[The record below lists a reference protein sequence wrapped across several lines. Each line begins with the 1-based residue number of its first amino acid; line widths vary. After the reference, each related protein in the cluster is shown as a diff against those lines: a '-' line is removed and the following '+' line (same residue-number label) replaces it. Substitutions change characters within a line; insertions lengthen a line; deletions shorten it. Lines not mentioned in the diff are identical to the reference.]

1 MEKIRQLFEF
11 VVRSTFGRS
20 QNEPTLPFLPR
31 SAYFN
36 PAYFDDPNY
45 VADIMLLGKVYS
57 TSTTAKPWVPI
68 ALLLDGFRQVGGS
81 ETQFEAALRYALAED
96 WLVLDEAGTA
106 VDFGRT
112 GFELYS

>member
-1 MEKIRQLFEF
+1 MEKIKQLFEF

-20 QNEPTLPFLPR
+20 PNGPR
-31 SAYFN
+31 SAYF
-36 PAYFDDPNY
+36 DDPDY
-45 VADIMLLGKVYS
+45 VAEAMLLGKVYS

-68 ALLLDGFRQVGGS
+68 KLLLDGFRQVGGS
-81 ETQFEAALRYALAED
+81 EAQFEAALRYALAKD

-106 VDFGRT
+106 VEFGRA